1 MHRELG
7 MSGQRLAAAPLTRE
21 DFAPF
26 GDVIESEGRAHHPIN
41 AGSAQ
46 RFDDLASVEVTAAG
60 GRPQI
65 SLCRAEPV
73 SLPLRLR
80 LMERH
85 PLSSQAFIPLSATPF
100 LIVVAPAGER
110 LELGQLRAFRSNG
123 RQGINYRPGTWHHPL
138 LALEHV
144 SDFLIVDRGG
154 EGTNCD
160 EAPITEQN
168 ILLEV

>member
-1 MHRELG
+1 
-7 MSGQRLAAAPLTRE
+7 MSGRRLAAAPLTRE

-26 GDVIESEGRAHHPIN
+26 GDVIESEGRAYHPIN

-73 SLPLRLR
+73 TLPLRLR

-110 LELGQLRAFRSNG
+110 LELGRLRAFRSNG

-138 LALEHV
+138 LALEGV
-144 SDFLIVDRGG
+144 SDFLIVDRDG
-154 EGTNCD
+154 EGANCD
-160 EAPITEQN
+160 EIPIAEQN
-168 ILLEV
+168 ILLES

>member
-1 MHRELG
+1 
-7 MSGQRLAAAPLTRE
+7 MSEQRLTISPLTAE
-21 DFAPF
+21 AFAAF

-46 RFDDLASVEVTAAG
+46 RFDDLASVDVTAAG
-60 GRPQI
+60 GCPQI

-73 SLPLRLR
+73 TLPLPLR

-110 LELGQLRAFRSNG
+110 LDLGRLRAFRSNG

-138 LALEHV
+138 LALDHV
-144 SDFLIVDRGG
+144 SDFLIVDRRG
-154 EGTNCD
+154 EGANCD
-160 EAPITEQN
+160 EIPIAEQN
-168 ILLEV
+168 ILLEA